1 MSKAEIVKSLQD
13 KISSA
18 IRVSLPCVIES
29 YDYKTQKADIRVDIK
44 ELYNNNTELEYPILV
59 DVPVIFPRSGGA
71 SITLPVKQGDSCL
84 VIFLDR
90 DITNWLLGASK
101 QKPATKRI
109 HHLSDAVAIVGLNP
123 FTKPS
128 LAENNDDLLL
138 TYSGSNIRLRPNGI
152 VDIHSAKEV
161 NIKTENVIINCK
173 NATVKA
179 EELISAECKNIQVK
193 SSNSAAIE
201 CKIGNI
207 NASDSVNIETKIANI
222 KAIDTANIEC
232 VNAQIKASST
242 INTETPNFTQNG
254 DMKVNGN
261 IEITGTSLVGGLLTT
276 NNGINNSGGNLVS
289 SGKTFET
296 HTHAYEK
303 PVAGSEPTATVP
315 NSPTGVA
322 Q

>member
-13 KISSA
+13 KISSS
-18 IRVSLPCVIES
+18 IRVSLPGVVES
-29 YDYKTQKADIRVDIK
+29 YDYKAQKADIRVDIK
-44 ELYNNNTELEYPILV
+44 ELYNNNTELEYPILAN
-59 DVPVIFPRSGGA
+59 VPVIFPRSGGA
-71 SITLPVKQGDSCL
+71 SITLPVKQGDGCL

-109 HHLSDAVAIVGLNP
+109 HHLSDAVAFVGLSP
-123 FTKPS
+123 FVKAS

-138 TYSGSNIRLRPNGI
+138 TYSGANIRLKPNGI

-173 NATVKA
+173 NATIKA
-179 EELISAECKNIQVK
+179 EELISVECKNAQVK
-193 SSNSAAIE
+193 SSNNAAIE
-201 CKIGNI
+201 CKTSNV
-207 NASDSVNIETKIANI
+207 NASDSINIETKIANI
-222 KAIDTANIEC
+222 KATESANIEC
-232 VNAQIKASST
+232 QNAIVKASGA
-242 INTETPNFTQNG
+242 INTETPNFTQKGN
-254 DMKVNGN
+254 MKIDGN
-261 IEITGTSLVGGLLTT
+261 IEITGTSLITGTLTT
-276 NNGINNSGGNLVS
+276 NNGINNSGSNLVS
-289 SGKTFET
+289 NGKTFET
-296 HTHAYEK
+296 HTHTYEK